1 MHASPEFQLKIL
13 PRSGVFHL
21 GREATME
28 QEQFVDRGRL
38 IGFFRQLEERL
49 LHPEVRSSGDQLS
62 RLLADDFIEFGSSG
76 AIYNKQQIIDSL
88 AREQIM
94 ERSIADFSVRAL
106 ADDVVLLTYRST
118 RRNPATAEQW
128 YSFRSSFWKLNDAR
142 WQMIF
147 HQGTPTG

>member
-1 MHASPEFQLKIL
+1 
-13 PRSGVFHL
+13 
-21 GREATME
+21 ME
-28 QEQFVDRGRL
+28 QEQFVDPGRAM
-38 IGFFRQLEERL
+38 GFFRQVEERL
-49 LHPEVRSSGDQLS
+49 LHPEVRSSSDELS

-76 AIYNKQQIIDSL
+76 AIYNKQQIIGLL
-88 AREQIM
+88 AREQMM

-118 RRNPATAEQW
+118 MRDPATAEEW
-128 YSFRSSFWKLNDAR
+128 HSLRSSIWKLHDAR

>member
-1 MHASPEFQLKIL
+1 MVQ
-13 PRSGVFHL
+13 G
-21 GREATME
+21 
-28 QEQFVDRGRL
+28 QFVDQGRA

-49 LHPEVRSSGDQLS
+49 LQPEVRSSGGELS

-76 AIYNKQQIIDSL
+76 AIYNKQQITGSL
-88 AREQIM
+88 TREQIM
-94 ERSIADFSVRAL
+94 ERSAADFSVRVL

-118 RRNPATAEQW
+118 TRDPATAEEW
-128 YSFRSSFWKLNDAR
+128 HSLRSSIWKLNEAR

>member
-1 MHASPEFQLKIL
+1 
-13 PRSGVFHL
+13 
-21 GREATME
+21 ME
-28 QEQFVDRGRL
+28 QEQIVDPGRA
-38 IGFFRQLEERL
+38 IDFFRHLEERL
-49 LHPEVRSSGDQLS
+49 LHPEVRSSDDELS

-76 AIYNKQQIIDSL
+76 VIYNKQQIIVSL

-94 ERSIADFSVRAL
+94 ERFTADFSVRVL

-118 RRNPATAEQW
+118 RRDPATAEECH
-128 YSFRSSFWKLNDAR
+128 SLRSSIWKLNDAR